1 MSSGPLAA
9 AAAGGDP
16 MSKFSVDGGDSG
28 TGVDPGAGEV
38 ARAAMLERLRE
49 REANVMAAPALR
61 LPQLFDWK
69 SLTCHIHVTHL
80 TERRWNQKPP
90 LSPTLSPTR
99 RDLNRL
105 PRSSYDLLGLPRT
118 S

>member
-1 MSSGPLAA
+1 MLAMVSCMSSGPLAA

-61 LPQLFDWK
+61 YHNYLIGN
-69 SLTCHIHVTHL
+69 H
-80 TERRWNQKPP
+80 
-90 LSPTLSPTR
+90 
-99 RDLNRL
+99 
-105 PRSSYDLLGLPRT
+105 
-118 S
+118 